1 MVIKMSNQFGLTD
14 AQVTRQLDKI
24 QEILFKEVEEENDET
39 YRGVVK
45 PEVLDI
51 FMEQFPLE
59 ESGPDSEGMTPE
71 TFKERL
77 GQVGLNLSS
86 FILEKQESIN
96 KTLLMYF
103 LSDFISQIMN
113 NIFKVFEEDTPDD
126 SDFMYG

>member
-1 MVIKMSNQFGLTD
+1 MSNQFGLTD
-14 AQVTRQLDKI
+14 AQVTRQLDRI

-51 FMEQFPLE
+51 FIAQFPLD

-71 TFKERL
+71 SFKERL
-77 GQVGLNLSS
+77 GQVGLNLTSY
-86 FILEKQESIN
+86 ILEKQESIN

-113 NIFKVFEEDTPDD
+113 NIFKVFEEDTPDN

>member
-1 MVIKMSNQFGLTD
+1 MSNQFGLTD
-14 AQVTRQLDKI
+14 AQVSRQLDKI

-77 GQVGLNLSS
+77 GQVGLNLTS

-113 NIFKVFEEDTPDD
+113 NIFKVFEEDTPDN

>member
-1 MVIKMSNQFGLTD
+1 MSNQFGLTD

-77 GQVGLNLSS
+77 GQVGLNLTS

-113 NIFKVFEEDTPDD
+113 NIFKVFEEDTPDN

>member
-1 MVIKMSNQFGLTD
+1 MSNQFGLTD
-14 AQVTRQLDKI
+14 AQVTRQLDRI

-39 YRGVVK
+39 YREVVK

-51 FMEQFPLE
+51 FIAQFPLD

-71 TFKERL
+71 SFKERL
-77 GQVGLNLSS
+77 GQVGLNLTSY
-86 FILEKQESIN
+86 ILEKQESIN

-113 NIFKVFEEDTPDD
+113 NIFKVFEEDTPDN

>member
-1 MVIKMSNQFGLTD
+1 MSNQFGLTD

-59 ESGPDSEGMTPE
+59 ESGPDSEGLSPE
-71 TFKERL
+71 SFKERL
-77 GQVGLNLSS
+77 GQVGLNLTS

-113 NIFKVFEEDTPDD
+113 NIFKVFEEDTPDN

>member
-1 MVIKMSNQFGLTD
+1 VSNQFGLTD
-14 AQVTRQLDKI
+14 AQVTRQLDRI

-51 FMEQFPLE
+51 FIAQFPLD

-71 TFKERL
+71 SFKERL
-77 GQVGLNLSS
+77 GQVGLNLTSY
-86 FILEKQESIN
+86 ILEKQESIN

-113 NIFKVFEEDTPDD
+113 NIFKVFEEDTPDN

>member
-1 MVIKMSNQFGLTD
+1 MPNQFGLTD
-14 AQVTRQLDKI
+14 AQVTRQLDRI

-51 FMEQFPLE
+51 FIAQFPLD

-71 TFKERL
+71 SFKERL
-77 GQVGLNLSS
+77 GQVGLNLTSY
-86 FILEKQESIN
+86 ILEKQESIN

-113 NIFKVFEEDTPDD
+113 NIFKVFEEDTPDN